1 MFTGYKLHPGKVHQI
16 TTADINIIQ
25 TFYEGDLPS
34 GTTLEAEVEMWK
46 EKFAET
52 DKVELDRMKLV
63 DVLPLADIEFF
74 SKHT

>member
-16 TTADINIIQ
+16 TTADIKIIQ

-46 EKFAET
+46 EKFAEA
-52 DKVELDRMKLV
+52 DKVELDWLMFCL
-63 DVLPLADIEFF
+63 
-74 SKHT
+74 